1 MLNFSL
7 VANNYTFPPLIKA
20 CSALVL
26 PYSKMIGDLV
36 HAHVIKF
43 GFPEDAFVVT
53 TLIELY
59 SSVGGMGTARRLFDG
74 IPKRDVVLWT
84 AMIDGYGKMGD
95 VDEARVLFD
104 EMPKRNVISW
114 SAMMAAYSRVSD
126 FKEVLSLFRE
136 MQETGIRPNDSVL
149 VSVLTACANLGAL
162 AQGLWVHSYV
172 KHNNLESNTIL
183 ATAITDM
190 YAKCGCI
197 EAALS
202 VFEGIKSKD
211 TGAWNA
217 MISGVAMNSDA
228 RKSLELFNRMCM
240 DDAQPNETTFIA
252 ILTACTHAGLVD
264 EGLTLFDQMSALYK
278 LKPLLEHYACVVDL
292 LARAGKLEEAEKFI
306 DARIGGFSKG
316 DANVW
321 GALLGACRTY
331 GNVEVGNRV
340 WRKLAG
346 LGVADC
352 GTYMVLYNMYK
363 ESGWDREANQALQKI
378 REMGMK
384 KKPGCSLI
392 EVDGVVDE
400 FMISTLSSIIGASN
414 DANASG
420 SSQDSQSTAVQ
431 PLVVLQPS
439 VENDDN
445 YISSDDSS
453 EEMDK
458 IAFIGSCAIS
468 CIRRGG
474 SVIVPLGRIGIE
486 TWQEHCIM
494 FAPHWNLQLGHV
506 VHLHR
511 RWCDDPNSLLVLE
524 MPLKWGPL
532 DPNHLLKALQEK
544 GFNGSFQQEAGNVDM
559 IHVYGPNKAF
569 IEMHDMHT
577 VIRADNE
584 SLASLL
590 FEAVNSVLN
599 GI

>member
-1 MLNFSL
+1 MFQNTVNPLLKNNHPQNGFLLILKKCKTIKQFKEIHAYFLKSDLPPLSIARLFSISVSNANLFSHARLIFKNLIHRNTFIYNTMIRGFVQSHSPVTAIFCYLEMLNFGL

-20 CSALVL
+20 CSAQVL
-26 PYSKMIGDLV
+26 PYSKLIGDLV

-43 GFPEDAFVVT
+43 GFPKDPFVVT

-59 SSVGGMGTARRLFDG
+59 SSVGDMGTARRLFDG

-95 VDEARVLFD
+95 VNEARVLFD
-104 EMPKRNVISW
+104 EMPERNVISW

-136 MQETGIRPNDSVL
+136 MQETGVRPNDSVL
-149 VSVLTACANLGAL
+149 VSVLTACANLGAF
-162 AQGLWVHSYV
+162 AQGLWIHSYV
-172 KHNNLESNTIL
+172 KHNNLDSNTIL

-190 YAKCGCI
+190 YAKCGCV

-211 TGAWNA
+211 VGAWNA

-240 DDAQPNETTFIA
+240 DKAQPNETTFIA

-278 LKPLLEHYACVVDL
+278 LKPRLEHYACVVDL

-306 DARIGGFSKG
+306 DERIGGFSEG

-352 GTYMVLYNMYK
+352 GTYMILYNMYK
-363 ESGWDREANQALQKI
+363 ESGWDLEANHALKKI

-400 FMISTLSSIIGASN
+400 FIASDISHPQAREIFDIVHSLFK
-414 DANASG
+414 
-420 SSQDSQSTAVQ
+420 
-431 PLVVLQPS
+431 LV
-439 VENDDN
+439 
-445 YISSDDSS
+445 
-453 EEMDK
+453 
-458 IAFIGSCAIS
+458 
-468 CIRRGG
+468 
-474 SVIVPLGRIGIE
+474 
-486 TWQEHCIM
+486 
-494 FAPHWNLQLGHV
+494 NL
-506 VHLHR
+506 
-511 RWCDDPNSLLVLE
+511 
-524 MPLKWGPL
+524 
-532 DPNHLLKALQEK
+532 
-544 GFNGSFQQEAGNVDM
+544 
-559 IHVYGPNKAF
+559 
-569 IEMHDMHT
+569 
-577 VIRADNE
+577 E
-584 SLASLL
+584 SL
-590 FEAVNSVLN
+590 
-599 GI
+599 